1 MSEYIVTFTQLL
13 HTATNKLATVYVIS
27 NPTELARSLGILS
40 HCNNIGI
47 DISKTGININ
57 ANIADTAIAD
67 VKYTDAC
74 L

>member
-27 NPTELARSLGILS
+27 SPTELTRSLGILS

-47 DISKTGININ
+47 DISRIGININ
-57 ANIADTAIAD
+57 ANITDTAIAD